1 MRREG
6 GAPDK
11 DLAPDLDHDTQ
22 GLLPPPTR
30 RCTPTQTAQQESR
43 TASTGGHYGTPR
55 SADTRSAPPPAHEQ
69 QQILVTPAT
78 AREAPNQQARS
89 APKATRPCRPNHPRR
104 HTRLPPHPSAATPRT
119 AADRGCTR
127 WTRPQQHRARTNRT
141 TLRPHATTG
150 RRRCPRGRHA
160 PPHPPR
166 PPRPHTCPRR
176 CHTAGGQPAARHG
189 GAPPWGV
196 VGRSAARRGRSGTG
210 TARSRRARW
219 GCHQTRAPTSNSTL
233 LLSAAAPAPAPCAG
247 GSAAHTTGA
256 HAAAT
261 RQRDG
266 RHPRGSRRTLGAP
279 RRVAATTTP
288 APEEARFSTT
298 REGKRQHK
306 LWGGGGGGTSPDA
319 ARGQPHAGSFSLY
332 LILSVL

>member
-150 RRRCPRGRHA
+150 RRRCPRWRPNGYIGDRQRA
-160 PPHPPR
+160 FPR
-166 PPRPHTCPRR
+166 PGECVRPREATATLSGVGGVPRS
-176 CHTAGGQPAARHG
+176 TAHHPLRGAILDSIGVSRHL
-189 GAPPWGV
+189 P
-196 VGRSAARRGRSGTG
+196 RSS
-210 TARSRRARW
+210 
-219 GCHQTRAPTSNSTL
+219 
-233 LLSAAAPAPAPCAG
+233 
-247 GSAAHTTGA
+247 
-256 HAAAT
+256 
-261 RQRDG
+261 
-266 RHPRGSRRTLGAP
+266 
-279 RRVAATTTP
+279 
-288 APEEARFSTT
+288 
-298 REGKRQHK
+298 
-306 LWGGGGGGTSPDA
+306 
-319 ARGQPHAGSFSLY
+319 
-332 LILSVL
+332 